1 MPERPL
7 LAAAEELSLWWW
19 PEGELLWW
27 SEGEL
32 LSYGVVLSLLVRVLV
47 GSLMLLLVVPA
58 GS

>member
-19 PEGELLWW
+19 

-32 LSYGVVLSLLVRVLV
+32 WSYGVVLSLLVRVLV

>member
-19 PEGELLWW
+19 PEGELL
-27 SEGEL
+27 
-32 LSYGVVLSLLVRVLV
+32 SYGVVLLLVRVLV